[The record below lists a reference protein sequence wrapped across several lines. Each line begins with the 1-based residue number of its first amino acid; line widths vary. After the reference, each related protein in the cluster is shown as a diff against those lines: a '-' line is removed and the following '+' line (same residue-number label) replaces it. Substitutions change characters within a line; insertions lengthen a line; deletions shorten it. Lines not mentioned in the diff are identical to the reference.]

1 MGELIKL
8 YIICKGLSGK
18 MTEHKE
24 ENKAEEEA
32 GHQEAG
38 RKAEASASI
47 FKPYL
52 VLMVVVLA
60 GFVILNQYM
69 INSMTSFSAASSAT
83 QVAAAAGAGSAE
95 LDAIEA
101 QILPKGVPAIYG
113 AELGIRYD
121 DVDINDQQKANAL
134 IEKLVALDDPNPKN
148 SLTAGQLKRFL
159 DIGNQIGCEYCC
171 GLGVMVTK
179 DGGRPC
185 SCQHSWAMRGIA
197 QYLIK
202 KHPEMADDKILEE
215 VAKWKTLFFPDN
227 IGQKALVLKQQGIE
241 LSYINLASSKYQ
253 GIESGSAGGARQ
265 VGGC

>member
-1 MGELIKL
+1 MP
-8 YIICKGLSGK
+8 
-18 MTEHKE
+18 EHKD
-24 ENKAEEEA
+24 ENKSLE
-32 GHQEAG
+32 
-38 RKAEASASI
+38 KAESKSAEHEAIEEKAEVSPSFI
-47 FKPYL
+47 RPFFI
-52 VLMVVVLA
+52 VMIVILA
-60 GFVILNQYM
+60 GFVVLNQYL
-69 INSMTSFSAASSAT
+69 INSMTFSAVSSPTQTAPAATAS
-83 QVAAAAGAGSAE
+83 AGNAK
-95 LDAIEA
+95 LNAIEA
-101 QILPKGVPAIYG
+101 QILPKGVPAVYG
-113 AELGIRYD
+113 SELGISYD
-121 DVDINDQQKANAL
+121 DVDINNAQKANAV
-134 IEKLVALDDPNPKN
+134 IAKLVALDDPNPKN

-185 SCQHSWAMRGIA
+185 GCQHSWAMRGIA

-202 KHPEMADDKILEE
+202 KHPEMTDDEILTE
-215 VAKWKTLFFPDN
+215 VGKWKTLFFPDN